1 MRFNREGGEEEV
13 SIQLTSLIDVV
24 FLLMIF
30 FMVTSSFAVFSKRL
44 DVELPEARAATT
56 EQKQLKYTI
65 EMDARGEIALNSEVM
80 TLDAL
85 DRKLHT
91 DAAAG
96 MVKGAVVR
104 ADRRLPHGDVVR
116 VLGIVRDSGIREV
129 GIAVR

>member
-56 EQKQLKYTI
+56 EQKQIKYTI

-85 DRKLHT
+85 DRKLHK

-96 MVKGAVVR
+96 KVKGAVVR

>member
-1 MRFNREGGEEEV
+1 MRFQRDAGEEEV

-24 FLLMIF
+24 FLLLIF
-30 FMVTSSFAVFSKRL
+30 FMVTSNFAVFSKRL

-65 EMDARGEIALNSEVM
+65 ELDAKGSIALNGEIIA
-80 TLDAL
+80 LDAL
-85 DRKLHT
+85 DQKLHA
-91 DAAAG
+91 DAAANK
-96 MVKGAVVR
+96 VKGAVVR

-116 VLGIVRDSGIREV
+116 VLGIVRDAGIREV

>member
-1 MRFNREGGEEEV
+1 MRFQSDSGEEEV

-24 FLLMIF
+24 FLLLIF
-30 FMVTSSFAVFSKRL
+30 FMVTSNFAVFSKRL
-44 DVELPEARAATT
+44 DVDLPEARAATT

-65 EMDARGEIALNSEVM
+65 EMDATGTIALNGEVIA
-80 TLDAL
+80 LDAL
-85 DRKLHT
+85 DLKLHE
-91 DAAAG
+91 DAAAKK
-96 MVKGAVVR
+96 VQGAVVR